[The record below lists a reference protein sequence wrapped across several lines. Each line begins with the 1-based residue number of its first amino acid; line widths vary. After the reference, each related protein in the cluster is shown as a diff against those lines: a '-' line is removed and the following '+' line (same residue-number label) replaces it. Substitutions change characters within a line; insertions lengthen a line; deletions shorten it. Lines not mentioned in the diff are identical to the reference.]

1 VRYSKP
7 WETGAAVV
15 SAASGGT
22 VPNLPEVGA
31 YAGMANLMRIPPETA
46 AAALQNT
53 ATSGSMG
60 PEVAAAV
67 RSALSGI
74 ATTSGNPLDTSTIN
88 SAMNSLQQ
96 AASALVSAVH
106 ASASSAN
113 PGGTPA
119 LNTSGNAGPS
129 AASVQVN
136 VATSFG
142 RAPVS
147 GHDGSGASS
156 GAASPLGS
164 SGLGEGRG

>member
-1 VRYSKP
+1 
-7 WETGAAVV
+7 
-15 SAASGGT
+15 

-31 YAGMANLMRIPPETA
+31 YAGMANLMRVPPETA

-53 ATSGSMG
+53 AASGLMG

-74 ATTSGNPLDTSTIN
+74 TTTSGNPLDASTIN

-96 AASALVSAVH
+96 AASAMVSAVH
-106 ASASSAN
+106 TSASSAN
-113 PGGTPA
+113 PTGTTAPNNGGQGEG
-119 LNTSGNAGPS
+119 TSPGS
-129 AASVQVN
+129 IQVN

-147 GHDGSGASS
+147 GGEGSGTSS
-156 GAASPLGS
+156 HATSPLVS
-164 SGLGEGRG
+164 SAAGEGNI